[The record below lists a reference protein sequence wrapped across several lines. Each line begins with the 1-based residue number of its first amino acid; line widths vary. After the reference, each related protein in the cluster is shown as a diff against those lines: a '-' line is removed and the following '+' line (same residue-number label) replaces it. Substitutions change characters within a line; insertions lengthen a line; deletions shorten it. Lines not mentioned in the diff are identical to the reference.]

1 MATYTKLKRLS
12 KTGKADLNNG
22 QIITKMY
29 DMGDAGAMKKFSLCN
44 ISYKSNGLGQTPI
57 TVVFKI
63 DGSPSWN
70 NFIKRKGEP
79 YSMGLGDTDKY
90 VNLKKTN
97 GSFRTASL
105 KFPDKSIGNTVQ
117 IKLYMKN
124 GTIYKFNTYDK
135 FELSDIGFTYRVI
148 NRK

>member
-1 MATYTKLKRLS
+1 MATYTKLKRLT
-12 KTGKADLNNG
+12 KAGKDDLKDG

-44 ISYKSNGLGQTPI
+44 ISYKSNGLGFTPI
-57 TVVFKI
+57 TAVFKI
-63 DGSPSWN
+63 DGNPTWKDFLKKKGDNYSVSAFTSP
-70 NFIKRKGEP
+70 
-79 YSMGLGDTDKY
+79 Y